1 MVKTSIMKL
10 TAIIIA
16 LLICFSVQGQN
27 LVVYGKDSA
36 GKQPPAA
43 VRKSDSTWRINDAGE
58 ALEIL
63 HQLYNKLYRKHQAL
77 LEIILLIGPNGCP
90 PDMKKFNAAI
100 TNYNQL
106 ISR

>member
-36 GKQPPAA
+36 GKQPPVAI
-43 VRKSDSTWRINDAGE
+43 RKPDSTWKVNDAG
-58 ALEIL
+58 AGLETLYDLYMKL
-63 HQLYNKLYRKHQAL
+63 HNKHQAL
-77 LEIILLIGPNGCP
+77 LVIIGLLGTSGCP
-90 PDMKKFNAAI
+90 TDMKKFNEAVA
-100 TNYNQL
+100 NYNQL